1 MNIVVERLCYHPKG
15 VLGRFHIKDQEFY
28 TIERAWVNNE
38 PYISCIPEGNYI
50 ALPYSSEKYPDTFE
64 VMEVPNRTKILFC
77 HKGNYPHNVQ
87 GCFALGLSVW
97 DDRIAVQ
104 SSKAAME
111 KFRELTK
118 GVEEIQLSVGS
129 YFPEYP

>member
-1 MNIVVERLCYHPKG
+1 
-15 VLGRFHIKDQEFY
+15 
-28 TIERAWVNNE
+28 
-38 PYISCIPEGNYI
+38 
-50 ALPYSSEKYPDTFE
+50 
-64 VMEVPNRTKILFC
+64 
-77 HKGNYPHNVQ
+77 
-87 GCFALGLSVW
+87 LSVW